1 MNKDDM
7 RSTSQTDVI
16 IAGIGQVPVGELW
29 AQSLRTLAAEAVLA
43 ARKDAGGLKPE
54 VLYIGNMLGVS
65 ASRQANLG
73 ALLTETVGLTGAEG
87 VTVEAADASGGAALR
102 MGYLAVLSGDVD
114 AALVVG
120 VEKVSDVIGA
130 ESESVIAHMLDA
142 DYEAAEGL
150 TPLSLAGLLFH
161 RYLYEYGVDH
171 KAFAGFPEVA
181 HANGASNPYAMFQKP
196 MRSGAYHK
204 AAESAEVLNLFD
216 VAPYADGAAAVIL
229 TRADR
234 LPAGWDKSRVR
245 LIGSGLVTDTLS
257 IHDRQQPLVWDAAR
271 LSIERA
277 CRSAGVLPGDMSFF
291 EYHDATS
298 LHAALSLEA
307 AGYAS
312 QGQGWML
319 ANPEVIGLQGQVP
332 VATFG
337 GLKAR
342 GHPIGATGVYQAV
355 EATLQLR
362 GEAGAN
368 QVPGAKLGL
377 IQCLGGMA
385 STAVAH
391 VLVGE

>member
-1 MNKDDM
+1 MRVDM
-7 RSTSQTDVI
+7 HTDHSDVI
-16 IAGIGQVPVGELW
+16 VAGIGQVPVGELW
-29 AQSLRTLAAEAVLA
+29 DQSLRQIAAEAVLA
-43 ARKDAGGLKPE
+43 ALKDASGLQPG
-54 VLYIGNMLGVS
+54 VMYIGNMLAVS

-73 ALLTETVGLTGAEG
+73 ALLTEDVGMIGTEG
-87 VTVEAADASGGAALR
+87 VTIEAADASGGAALR

-120 VEKVSDVIGA
+120 VEKYTDVIGA
-130 ESESVIAHMLDA
+130 ESESMISHMLDA

-161 RYLYEYGVDH
+161 RYLHEYGVDH

-181 HANGASNPYAMFQKP
+181 HANGASNPFAMFQKP
-196 MRSGAYHK
+196 MRPGAYQRSAE
-204 AAESAEVLNLFD
+204 AAEILNLFD

-229 TRADR
+229 VRENC
-234 LPAGWDKSRVR
+234 LPAGWDKPRVR
-245 LIGSGLVTDTLS
+245 LIGSSLVTDTLS
-257 IHDRQQPLVWDAAR
+257 IHDRHQPLVWDAAR

-277 CRSAGVLPGDMSFF
+277 CRKAGVLPGDMDFF

-307 AGYAS
+307 AGYAA

-319 ANPEVIGLQGQVP
+319 ANPEVIGLHGQVP

-342 GHPIGATGVYQAV
+342 GHPVGATGVYQAV
-355 EATLQLR
+355 EAVLQLR

-368 QVPGAKLGL
+368 QVSEAKLGL
-377 IQCLGGMA
+377 IQCFGGMA

-391 VLVGE
+391 VMAVG